1 MRAGRR
7 IRRSRCDAGGL
18 GRNRRGIVARPRGDV
33 RATRSLGVRREGDLD
48 EFEADLGAVRA
59 SEAVEGEPGV
69 SASYLDWLVITGM
82 NQDGVV
88 DTQDV

>member
-18 GRNRRGIVARPRGDV
+18 GRNRRGIVARSRGDV
-33 RATRSLGVRREGDLD
+33 GPTRSLGVRCEGDLD
-48 EFEADLGAVRA
+48 EVETDLGAVRA

-69 SASYLDWLVITGM
+69 STGYLDGLVITGM
-82 NQDGVV
+82 N
-88 DTQDV
+88 